1 MRCWIIEG
9 DVKLLS
15 SKREFLSLRTHRMN
29 DRKSTIEAVLSLLT
43 AIVLVTLGLHAPALA
58 AQSME
63 FTPDQV
69 LVSFHPG
76 TPGHA
81 IAAAHASVGGTV
93 QKSIDGLG
101 VHVVGVPDG
110 TVLATVAA
118 YQKNPNVIYAQPNY
132 IRPLIMPIEGSFGPN
147 LDVFDEQWNLHN
159 VGQALQTYTDPNTG
173 GLVWPVIRT
182 DADIDMVEAWDVTQ
196 GSLDVLVAVLDS
208 GVDCDHPDLDAKC
221 VDNEDYVSITH
232 NSSGELIPELTDVIG
247 HGTHVAGI
255 LGMET
260 NNGGGGAGIGW
271 ATRFGS
277 FKVCYAETFLGIVI
291 GSNCLD
297 SDIVDGINRVI
308 ELGTYHVM
316 NMSFGG
322 DPSPAVESALTAAF
336 NSGIVPVAAA
346 GNDGTWLRVYPAA
359 YDNVVSVGAGSP
371 VDDRSSFS
379 TFSTVEDHWVDLLA
393 PGDPILSTVPGIFC
407 GLAGS
412 DCFQWLQGTSMAA
425 PHVSGV
431 AALVWSQ
438 LLENDPSNNNN
449 LANRD
454 EVIRRL
460 RDCADQTGAMGQ
472 NMLIWSQY
480 GRLNAHGAVTCA
492 GTPPTPPPSGAHI
505 ASLAGSS
512 VGNGPTWTATVTV
525 TLHAANDALLANE
538 RVTGQWETA
547 GGLINDSC
555 TTEVDGGCSV
565 SLGGIRK
572 REGSSRFS
580 VTSHPAGEGP
590 DSITVSKP

>member
-1 MRCWIIEG
+1 MVNRPE
-9 DVKLLS
+9 
-15 SKREFLSLRTHRMN
+15 
-29 DRKSTIEAVLSLLT
+29 RKTRRGPGLKAVLSLLT

-196 GSLDVLVAVLDS
+196 GSLNVLVAVLDS

-221 VDNEDYVSITH
+221 VDNEDYVSITF
-232 NSSGELIPELTDVIG
+232 NSFGDLIPELTDVIG

-255 LGMET
+255 FGMET

-277 FKVCYAETFLGIVI
+277 FKVCYAETILGIVI

-322 DPSPAVESALTAAF
+322 GPSPAVESALTAAF

-346 GNDGTWLRVYPAA
+346 GNAGTWLRVYPAA
-359 YDNVVSVGAGSP
+359 YDTVVSVGAVSP

-393 PGDPILSTVPGIFC
+393 PGDPILSTAPGIFC
-407 GLAGS
+407 GAAGS

-438 LLENDPSNNNN
+438 LLENDPSNNNV

-492 GTPPTPPPSGAHI
+492 GTPPPPPPDVHI
-505 ASLAGSS
+505 ASLEGSS
-512 VGNGPTWTATVTV
+512 VGNGGPTWTATVTV
-525 TLHAANDALLANE
+525 TLHDANDELLANE
-538 RVTGQWETA
+538 LVTGQWETA
-547 GGLINDSC
+547 GGSINAFC
-555 TTEVDGGCSV
+555 TTEGDGSCSV
-565 SLGGIRK
+565 SLEGIRK
-572 REGSSRFS
+572 RERSTLFS
-580 VTSHPAGEGP
+580 VTSHQAGEGP

>member
-1 MRCWIIEG
+1 
-9 DVKLLS
+9 
-15 SKREFLSLRTHRMN
+15 MN
-29 DRKSTIEAVLSLLT
+29 DRKSTIRAVLSLLT
-43 AIVLVTLGLHAPALA
+43 AAVLVTLGLYVPALA

-110 TVLATVAA
+110 TVLDRVAA
-118 YQKNPNVIYAQPNY
+118 YQRNPNVNYAQPNY
-132 IRPLIMPIEGSFGPN
+132 IRPLITPNEGSFGPN

-173 GLVWPVIRT
+173 VLVWPEIRT

-196 GSLDVLVAVLDS
+196 GSPDILVAVLDS

-232 NSSGELIPELTDVIG
+232 NTYGEPIPELTDVIG

-322 DPSPAVESALTAAF
+322 GPSPAVESALTAAF

-346 GNDGTWLRVYPAA
+346 GNAGTWLRVYPAA
-359 YDNVVSVGAGSP
+359 YDTVVSVGAVSP

-407 GLAGS
+407 GAPGL
-412 DCFQWLQGTSMAA
+412 DCFQWKQGTSMAA

-438 LLENDPSNNNN
+438 LLENDPSNNNA

-472 NMLIWSQY
+472 DMLIWSQY

-492 GTPPTPPPSGAHI
+492 GTAGTPPPPPSGAHI

-512 VGNGPTWTATVTV
+512 VGNGATWTAMVTV
-525 TLHAANDALLANE
+525 TLHDANGALLANE
-538 RVTGQWETA
+538 LVTGQWETA
-547 GGLINDSC
+547 GGLIYDSC
-555 TTEVDGGCSV
+555 TTTDDGGCSV
-565 SLGGIRK
+565 SLGGIRR
-572 REGSSRFS
+572 REGSTLFS

>member
-1 MRCWIIEG
+1 MRTIM
-9 DVKLLS
+9 
-15 SKREFLSLRTHRMN
+15 RMN

-43 AIVLVTLGLHAPALA
+43 AIVLVTLGLYGPALA
-58 AQSME
+58 AQSMK

-69 LVSFHPG
+69 LVSFHPA
-76 TPGHA
+76 TPGRA
-81 IAAAHASVGGTV
+81 IAAVHVSVGGTV

-101 VHVVGVPDG
+101 VHVVGVPHG

-132 IRPLIMPIEGSFGPN
+132 IRPLITPIIIPTEGSFGPD

-159 VGQALQTYTDPNTG
+159 VGEALQTYTDPNTG
-173 GLVWPVIRT
+173 LLVWPEIRT

-196 GSLDVLVAVLDS
+196 GSADVLVAVLDS
-208 GVDCDHPDLDAKC
+208 GVDIDHPDLMKKW
-221 VDNEDYVSITH
+221 VHNEDWVSITH
-232 NSSGELIPELTDVIG
+232 NSFGDPIPELTDVIG

-260 NNGGGGAGIGW
+260 DNQGGGAGIGW
-271 ATRFGS
+271 NTKFGS
-277 FKVCYAETFLGIVI
+277 FKVCYAETFAGFVF

-308 ELGTYHVM
+308 ELGTYHTYHVM

-322 DPSPAVESALTAAF
+322 GPSPAVESAITAAF

-346 GNDGTWLRVYPAA
+346 GNAGTWLRVYPAA
-359 YDNVVSVGAGSP
+359 YANVVSVGSSSP

-379 TFSTVEDHWVDLLA
+379 TFSTVGEDHWVDLLA
-393 PGDPILSTVPGIFC
+393 PGDPILSTAPGIFC
-407 GLAGS
+407 GADGMN
-412 DCFQWLQGTSMAA
+412 CFQWLQGTSMAA

-438 LLENDPSNNNN
+438 LLADQNNSNTPQ
-449 LANRD
+449 ANRD

-472 NMLIWSQY
+472 NMLSWSRY
-480 GRLNAHGAVTCA
+480 GRLNAYGAVTCA
-492 GTPPTPPPSGAHI
+492 GTTPASDTHI

-512 VGNGPTWTATVTV
+512 VGKGSTWTATVTV
-525 TLHAANDALLANE
+525 TLHDADDALFANE
-538 RVTGQWETA
+538 LITGQWATA
-547 GGLINDSC
+547 GGSINDSC
-555 TTEVDGGCSV
+555 ETDSNGVCSV
-565 SLGGIRK
+565 SLPEIRK
-572 REGSSRFS
+572 REGSVLFS
-580 VTSHPAGEGP
+580 VTRPPAGEGP

>member
-1 MRCWIIEG
+1 
-9 DVKLLS
+9 
-15 SKREFLSLRTHRMN
+15 MN
-29 DRKSTIEAVLSLLT
+29 ARKSKIRAVLSILT
-43 AIVLVTLGLHAPALA
+43 AAVIVTLGLYVPALA

-81 IAAAHASVGGTV
+81 IAAAHASAGGTV
-93 QKSIDGLG
+93 QKVIKGLG
-101 VHVVGVPDG
+101 VYVVGVSSG
-110 TVLATVAA
+110 TVLERVAA
-118 YQKNPNVIYAQPNY
+118 YQNNPNVSYAQPNY
-132 IRPLIMPIEGSFGPN
+132 IRPLITPTEGSFGPG

-173 GLVWPVIRT
+173 GLIWPVIRN
-182 DADIDMVEAWDVTQ
+182 DADIDMVEAWDVTH
-196 GSLDVLVAVLDS
+196 GSPEVLVAVLDS

-221 VDNEDYVSITH
+221 VDNEGYVSINR
-232 NSSGELIPELTDVIG
+232 NSEGLPIPELTDVIG

-260 NNGGGGAGIGW
+260 NNNGGGAGIGW
-271 ATRFGS
+271 DTRIGS
-277 FKVCYAETFLGIVI
+277 FKVCYAETIFGMVA

-297 SDIVDGINRVI
+297 SDIVAGINRVI

-322 DPSPAVESALTAAF
+322 GPSTAVENALTAAF

-346 GNDGTWLRVYPAA
+346 GNAGTWLRVYPAA
-359 YDNVVSVGAGSP
+359 YDTVVSVGSVSP

-379 TFSTVEDHWVDLLA
+379 TFSTDEDDWVDLLA
-393 PGDPILSTVPGIFC
+393 PGDPILSTAPGIFC
-407 GLAGS
+407 GTAGS

-438 LLENDPSNNNN
+438 LLENDPSNNNA

-460 RDCADQTGAMGQ
+460 RDCADKTGAMGQ
-472 NMLIWSQY
+472 NMLSWSKY
-480 GRLNAHGAVTCA
+480 GRLNAYGAVTCA
-492 GTPPTPPPSGAHI
+492 GTPSPPPSGAHI
-505 ASLAGSS
+505 ASLVGSS
-512 VGNGPTWTATVTV
+512 VGNNSPAWTATVTV
-525 TLHAANDALLANE
+525 TLHDASDALLDSE
-538 RVTGQWETA
+538 QVTGQWETA
-547 GGLINDSC
+547 NGLISDSC
-555 TTEVDGGCSV
+555 TTDIDGRCNF

-572 REGSSRFS
+572 SEKSTLFS

-590 DSITVSKP
+590 NSVTVSKP

>member
-1 MRCWIIEG
+1 
-9 DVKLLS
+9 
-15 SKREFLSLRTHRMN
+15 
-29 DRKSTIEAVLSLLT
+29 
-43 AIVLVTLGLHAPALA
+43 
-58 AQSME
+58 
-63 FTPDQV
+63 
-69 LVSFHPG
+69 
-76 TPGHA
+76 
-81 IAAAHASVGGTV
+81 
-93 QKSIDGLG
+93 
-101 VHVVGVPDG
+101 
-110 TVLATVAA
+110 
-118 YQKNPNVIYAQPNY
+118 
-132 IRPLIMPIEGSFGPN
+132 PN

-196 GSLDVLVAVLDS
+196 GSQDVLVAVLDS

-221 VDNEDYVSITH
+221 VDNEDYVSINYNTY
-232 NSSGELIPELTDVIG
+232 GEPIPELTDVIG

-277 FKVCYAETFLGIVI
+277 FKVCYAETILGMVI

-322 DPSPAVESALTAAF
+322 GPSPAVENALTDAF
-336 NSGIVPVAAA
+336 NSGIVPVASA
-346 GNDGTWLRVYPAA
+346 GNAGTWLRVYPAA
-359 YDNVVSVGAGSP
+359 YDTVVSVGAVSP

-407 GLAGS
+407 GVAGS
-412 DCFQWLQGTSMAA
+412 DCFQWKQGTSMAA

-438 LLENDPSNNNN
+438 LLENDPSNNNA

-460 RDCADQTGAMGQ
+460 RDCADQTGAMDQ

-492 GTPPTPPPSGAHI
+492 GTPPPPPSVAHI

-512 VGNGPTWTATVTV
+512 VGNGATWTATVTV
-525 TLHAANDALLANE
+525 TLHDDSGDPLAGE
-538 RVTGQWETA
+538 LVTGQWETA
-547 GGLINDSC
+547 GDFISDSC
-555 TTEVDGGCSV
+555 MTTTEDCGGCSV
-565 SLGGIRK
+565 SPGGIRR
-572 REGSSRFS
+572 REGSTLFS

>member
-1 MRCWIIEG
+1 
-9 DVKLLS
+9 
-15 SKREFLSLRTHRMN
+15 MN
-29 DRKSTIEAVLSLLT
+29 DRKSTIRAVLSLLT
-43 AIVLVTLGLHAPALA
+43 AAVLVTLGLYVPALA

-101 VHVVGVPDG
+101 VHVVGVPHG
-110 TVLATVAA
+110 TVLDRVAA
-118 YQKNPNVIYAQPNY
+118 YQRNPNVNYAQPNY
-132 IRPLIMPIEGSFGPN
+132 IRPLITPNEGIFAPN

-173 GLVWPVIRT
+173 GLVWPEIRT

-196 GSLDVLVAVLDS
+196 GSSDVLVAVLDS

-221 VDNEDYVSITH
+221 VDNEDYVSINYNTY
-232 NSSGELIPELTDVIG
+232 GEPIPELTDVIG

-277 FKVCYAETFLGIVI
+277 FKVCYAETILGMVI

-322 DPSPAVESALTAAF
+322 GPSPAVEDALTVAF
-336 NSGIVPVAAA
+336 NSGIVPVASS
-346 GNDGTWLRVYPAA
+346 GNAGTWLRVYPAA
-359 YDNVVSVGAGSP
+359 YDTVVSVGAVSP

-407 GLAGS
+407 GAAGS
-412 DCFQWLQGTSMAA
+412 DCFQWKQGTSMAA

-438 LLENDPSNNNN
+438 LLENDPSNNNA

-472 NMLIWSQY
+472 DMLIWSQY

-492 GTPPTPPPSGAHI
+492 GTAGTPPPPPSGAHI
-505 ASLAGSS
+505 AS
-512 VGNGPTWTATVTV
+512 
-525 TLHAANDALLANE
+525 
-538 RVTGQWETA
+538 
-547 GGLINDSC
+547 
-555 TTEVDGGCSV
+555 
-565 SLGGIRK
+565 
-572 REGSSRFS
+572 
-580 VTSHPAGEGP
+580 
-590 DSITVSKP
+590 

>member
-1 MRCWIIEG
+1 M
-9 DVKLLS
+9 K
-15 SKREFLSLRTHRMN
+15 
-29 DRKSTIEAVLSLLT
+29 DRKFTIEAVLSLLT
-43 AIVLVTLGLHAPALA
+43 AIVLVTFGLYGPALA
-58 AQSME
+58 AQPMK

-76 TPGHA
+76 TPGHV
-81 IAAAHASVGGTV
+81 IAAVHASVGGTV

-101 VHVVGVPDG
+101 VQVVEVPKG
-110 TVLATVAA
+110 TVLERVAA
-118 YQKNPNVIYAQPNY
+118 YQKNPNVSYAQPNY
-132 IRPLIMPIEGSFGPN
+132 IRPLITPIEGSFAPN

-173 GLVWPVIRT
+173 GLIWPEIRT

-196 GSLDVLVAVLDS
+196 GSPDVLVAVLDS
-208 GVDCDHPDLDAKC
+208 GVDCDHPDLDSKC
-221 VDNEDYVSITH
+221 VDNEDYVSISY
-232 NSSGELIPELTDVIG
+232 NSYGEPIPEFTDVVG

-255 LGMET
+255 IAMET
-260 NNGGGGAGIGW
+260 NNRGGGAGIGW

-277 FKVCYAETFLGIVI
+277 FKVCYAETIFGIVI

-322 DPSPAVESALTAAF
+322 GPSPAVESAITNAF
-336 NSGIVPVAAA
+336 NRGIVPVAAA
-346 GNDGTWLRVYPAA
+346 GNAGTWLRVYPAA
-359 YDNVVSVGAGSP
+359 YDNVVSVGSVSP

-379 TFSTVEDHWVDLLA
+379 SFSTVEDPWVDLLA

-407 GLAGS
+407 GAAGS

-438 LLENDPSNNNN
+438 LLEDDPSNSNA
-449 LANRD
+449 LTNRD

-480 GRLNAHGAVTCA
+480 GRLNAYGAVTCA
-492 GTPPTPPPSGAHI
+492 GTPTPPSPPSGAHI
-505 ASLAGSS
+505 ASLEGSS
-512 VGNGPTWTATVTV
+512 VVNGPTWTATVTI
-525 TLHAANDALLANE
+525 TLHDADHALLANE
-538 RVTGQWETA
+538 LVTGQWETA
-547 GGLINDSC
+547 GGLIVDSC
-555 TTEVDGGCSV
+555 TTEGDGGCSV
-565 SLGGIRK
+565 SLEGIGRSEK
-572 REGSSRFS
+572 STLFS

-590 DSITVSKP
+590 DSISVSKP

>member
-1 MRCWIIEG
+1 MVNRPE
-9 DVKLLS
+9 
-15 SKREFLSLRTHRMN
+15 
-29 DRKSTIEAVLSLLT
+29 RKTRRGPGLKAVLSLLT

-196 GSLDVLVAVLDS
+196 GSLNVLVAVLDS

-221 VDNEDYVSITH
+221 VDNEDYVSITF
-232 NSSGELIPELTDVIG
+232 NSFGDLIPELTDVIG

-255 LGMET
+255 FGMET

-277 FKVCYAETFLGIVI
+277 FKVCYAETILGIVI

-322 DPSPAVESALTAAF
+322 GPSPAVESALTAAF

-346 GNDGTWLRVYPAA
+346 GNAGTWLRVYPAA
-359 YDNVVSVGAGSP
+359 YDTVVSVGAVSP

-407 GLAGS
+407 GAAGS

-438 LLENDPSNNNN
+438 LLENDPSNNNV

-492 GTPPTPPPSGAHI
+492 GTPPPPPPDVHI
-505 ASLAGSS
+505 ASLEGSS
-512 VGNGPTWTATVTV
+512 VGNGGPTWTATVTV
-525 TLHAANDALLANE
+525 TLHDANDDLLANE
-538 RVTGQWETA
+538 LVTGQWETA
-547 GGLINDSC
+547 VGEEDGSC
-555 TTEVDGGCSV
+555 TTEGDGSCSV
-565 SLGGIRK
+565 SLEGIRK
-572 REGSSRFS
+572 RERSTLFS

>member
-1 MRCWIIEG
+1 
-9 DVKLLS
+9 
-15 SKREFLSLRTHRMN
+15 MN
-29 DRKSTIEAVLSLLT
+29 DQKSTIEAVLSLLT
-43 AIVLVTLGLHAPALA
+43 ATVLLTLGLYGPALA

-132 IRPLIMPIEGSFGPN
+132 IRPLIMPTEVPTEGIFLPN
-147 LDVFDEQWNLHN
+147 LNVFDEQWNLHN

-182 DADIDMVEAWDVTQ
+182 DADIDMVEAWNVTQ
-196 GSLDVLVAVLDS
+196 GSPGVLVAVLDS
-208 GVDCDHPDLDAKC
+208 GVDCDHPDLKAKC

-232 NSSGELIPELTDVIG
+232 NSFGEEIPELTDVIG

-260 NNGGGGAGIGW
+260 DNGGGGAGIGW
-271 ATRFGS
+271 ATSIGS
-277 FKVCYAETFLGIVI
+277 FKVCYAETWLGMVF

-308 ELGTYHVM
+308 QLGTYHVM

-322 DPSPAVESALTAAF
+322 GDSPAVESALTAAF
-336 NSGIVPVAAA
+336 ERGIVPVAAA
-346 GNDGTWLRVYPAA
+346 GNAGTWLRVYPAA
-359 YDNVVSVGAGSP
+359 YDTVVSVGAVSP

-379 TFSTVEDHWVDLLA
+379 TFSTVEDPWVDLLA

-407 GLAGS
+407 GAAGS
-412 DCFQWLQGTSMAA
+412 DCFQWKQGTSMAA

-438 LLENDPSNNNN
+438 LLENDPSNTNAK
-449 LANRD
+449 ANRD

-492 GTPPTPPPSGAHI
+492 GTPPPPASGAHI
-505 ASLAGSS
+505 TSLAGSS

-525 TLHAANDALLANE
+525 TLHDASDDLLAYE
-538 RVTGQWETA
+538 EVTGEWETA
-547 GGLINDSC
+547 GGLINASC
-555 TTEVDGGCSV
+555 TTNTNGGCSV
-565 SLGGIRK
+565 SLPEIRK
-572 REGSSRFS
+572 REGSILFS

>member
-1 MRCWIIEG
+1 MIAFGHYTKGGTHQMNDQKITVRT
-9 DVKLLS
+9 
-15 SKREFLSLRTHRMN
+15 FLSFM
-29 DRKSTIEAVLSLLT
+29 T
-43 AIVLVTLGLHAPALA
+43 AALLVTLGLYVPVLA

-81 IAAAHASVGGTV
+81 VAAAHANVGGTV
-93 QKSIDGLG
+93 QKVIDGLG
-101 VHVVGVPDG
+101 VYVVGVPSG
-110 TVLATVAA
+110 TVLDKVAA
-118 YQKNPNVIYAQPNY
+118 YKNNPNVKYAQPNY
-132 IRPLIMPIEGSFGPN
+132 IRPLITPVATPSEGSFGPN

-173 GLVWPVIRT
+173 GSIWPVIRT
-182 DADIDMVEAWDVTQ
+182 DADIDMVEAWDVTK
-196 GSLDVLVAVLDS
+196 GSADVLVAVLDS

-221 VDNEDYVSITH
+221 VNNEDYVSIIY
-232 NSSGELIPELTDVIG
+232 NSYGDPIPELTDVIG

-255 LGMET
+255 IGMET

-271 ATRFGS
+271 ATRIGS
-277 FKVCYAETFLGIVI
+277 FKVCYAETLLGYVI

-322 DPSPAVESALTAAF
+322 GPSPAVESALTAAF

-346 GNDGTWLRVYPAA
+346 GNAGNWLRVYPAA
-359 YDNVVSVGAGSP
+359 YDTVVSVGSVSP

-379 TFSTVEDHWVDLLA
+379 SFSIVEDHWVDLLA

-407 GLAGS
+407 GTAGS

-438 LLENDPSNNNN
+438 LLENDPSNNNVE
-449 LANRD
+449 ANRD

-460 RDCADQTGAMGQ
+460 RDCADKTGAMGQ
-472 NMLIWSQY
+472 DMLIWSQY
-480 GRLNAHGAVTCA
+480 GRLNAYGAVICA
-492 GTPPTPPPSGAHI
+492 GTPPPPPPGAPHI
-505 ASLAGSS
+505 ASLVGSS
-512 VGNGPTWTATVTV
+512 SGNGPTWSAMVPV
-525 TLHAANDALLANE
+525 NLHDA
-538 RVTGQWETA
+538 Q
-547 GGLINDSC
+547 
-555 TTEVDGGCSV
+555 
-565 SLGGIRK
+565 
-572 REGSSRFS
+572 
-580 VTSHPAGEGP
+580 
-590 DSITVSKP
+590 

>member
-1 MRCWIIEG
+1 
-9 DVKLLS
+9 
-15 SKREFLSLRTHRMN
+15 MN

-43 AIVLVTLGLHAPALA
+43 ATVLVTLGLYGPALA

-110 TVLATVAA
+110 TVLDRVAA
-118 YQKNPNVIYAQPNY
+118 YQKNPNVNYAQPNY
-132 IRPLIMPIEGSFGPN
+132 IRPLITPIEGSFAPN

-196 GSLDVLVAVLDS
+196 GSPDVLVAVLDS

-221 VDNEDYVSITH
+221 VDNEDYVSITY
-232 NSSGELIPELTDVIG
+232 NSFGEPIPELTDVIG

-322 DPSPAVESALTAAF
+322 GPSPAVESALTAAF

-346 GNDGTWLRVYPAA
+346 GNAGTWLRVYPAA
-359 YDNVVSVGAGSP
+359 YDTVVSVGAVSP

-407 GLAGS
+407 GAAGS

-438 LLENDPSNNNN
+438 LLENDPSNNNA

-492 GTPPTPPPSGAHI
+492 GTPPPPPSGAHI

-525 TLHAANDALLANE
+525 TLHDANDALLAKE
-538 RVTGQWETA
+538 PVTGQWETA
-547 GGLINDSC
+547 GGLIYDSC
-555 TTEVDGGCSV
+555 TTEDDGGCSV
-565 SLGGIRK
+565 SLGGIK
-572 REGSSRFS
+572 RSERSTLFS